1 MGMGGMGEMGGMG
14 GMGGMGMGGMGMGG
28 MEMGPGSTMN
38 TNNIDLPYLKNQLL
52 NELKQYNEKTD
63 SDLIISTIKNSEYIK
78 QLRKSLHNPTVFQ
91 KAGQTYLEALGD
103 WALRPAEVW
112 KTKFKQALNTSTLDD
127 IFNKMLD
134 KQKSSIDAGNDI
146 TSRELTNL
154 FGINYNA
161 QNCGAPTTSTGG
173 TGGTS
178 GTGGSSSSG
187 SSRLKNLFSSK
198 PKTPGEPTGA
208 APPGATTPHAAKVKL
223 TAAEVLAK
231 HEEDTKNHLAAVE
244 EKAKLKAVEIQTR
257 AERTAAGTLTAKDRA
272 LNLKD
277 EAALAASKAAAAASA
292 KAASFKKSVAQTGLN
307 VLASLR
313 GGPRAVPAST
323 GMEMPSVAAGGGQEG
338 GGRRRHNRTRYIS
351 DIKNNRRRLYER
363 EKEIIQSIRNFEK
376 GNIKSH
382 HNKTRKFGKMLRRR

>member
-1 MGMGGMGEMGGMG
+1 M
-14 GMGGMGMGGMGMGG
+14 
-28 MEMGPGSTMN
+28 
-38 TNNIDLPYLKNQLL
+38 
-52 NELKQYNEKTD
+52 
-63 SDLIISTIKNSEYIK
+63 
-78 QLRKSLHNPTVFQ
+78 
-91 KAGQTYLEALGD
+91 
-103 WALRPAEVW
+103 ALRPAEIW

-134 KQKSSIDAGNDI
+134 KQKSSVDAGNDI

-173 TGGTS
+173 TSGTGGTGGTS
-178 GTGGSSSSG
+178 GSSSSG
-187 SSRLKNLFSSK
+187 PSRLKKLFSSK
-198 PKTPGEPTGA
+198 PKTPGAGPPGA
-208 APPGATTPHAAKVKL
+208 APPGATTPNAAKVKL
-223 TAAEVLAK
+223 TSAEVLAK
-231 HEEDTKNHLAAVE
+231 HEEDTKKHIAAVE
-244 EKAKLKAVEIQTR
+244 EEAALKAAEIKTR
-257 AERTAAGTLTAKDRA
+257 AERTAAGTHTASDKA
-272 LNLKD
+272 LNMKD
-277 EAALAASKAAAAASA
+277 AAALAASKAAEAVSANASRLKQA
-292 KAASFKKSVAQTGLN
+292 FAQTGKN

-313 GGPRAVPAST
+313 GGPRAVPAASDT
-323 GMEMPSVAAGGGQEG
+323 ASEMASVAAGGGQEG